1 MKKIKLAYIGGGS
14 KMWANIFMSDLSLQK
29 DLCGEICLYD
39 IDYDAALRNQKL
51 GNIINECSNVVTK
64 WDYTVSSDIDN
75 ALINA
80 DVVVISILPGT
91 FEEMASDVHAPEK
104 YGIYQSVGDTTG
116 PGGIL
121 RAMRTVPIF
130 EFFGKKIKEICPD
143 AIVVNLTN
151 PLAIC
156 VKTLYSV
163 YPRIKAFGCCHEVF
177 NTQDFLCKVIEKEL
191 GVLPS
196 RKDLS
201 CNITGVNH
209 FTWMTR
215 CYYGHYNVF
224 NILKKFI
231 KNHYNEGLYEHGN
244 PDDYKTNPF
253 AYGNL
258 VKMDLFKKY
267 GILPCAGD
275 RHLVEFMDPKT
286 YLASPEVVAKWH
298 FALTSVDYRIQ
309 KANEKIEYLNDVVS
323 GKTKFELK
331 KSNEEAVD
339 LIKALLGL
347 GDAKSN
353 INMPNCCQATYL
365 PAGSVVESNCLF
377 SQGSFKPD
385 KSTYDLPKEVVDMI
399 SLNAKNQI
407 KLHLAIL
414 SRDMD
419 AIYNVFK
426 ADPLCKYLNEDDAK
440 ALFKE
445 MVENTKKYLEPFY
458 DLRG

>member
-1 MKKIKLAYIGGGS
+1 MKQIKLAYIGGGS
-14 KMWANIFMSDLSLQK
+14 KMWANIFMSDLSLQS
-29 DLCGEICLYD
+29 DISGEICLYD
-39 IDYDAALRNQKL
+39 IDMDAALRNQKL
-51 GNIINECSNVVTK
+51 GNIINKAPNVITK
-64 WDYTVSSDIDN
+64 WQYSVAKDIDE
-75 ALINA
+75 ALKQAN
-80 DVVVISILPGT
+80 VVVISILPGT
-91 FEEMASDVHAPEK
+91 LDEMASDVHTPEK

-177 NTQDFLCKVIEKEL
+177 NTQEFLCKVVEKEL
-191 GVLPS
+191 GIRPN
-196 RKDLS
+196 RHDLK
-201 CNITGVNH
+201 CQLTGVNH
-209 FTWMTR
+209 FTWMNK

-224 NILKKFI
+224 NILKRFMEKHFE
-231 KNHYNEGLYEHGN
+231 EGLYEHGN

-275 RHLVEFMDPKT
+275 RHIVEFMDIDW
-286 YLASPEVVAKWH
+286 YLKDLNTINKWH
-298 FALTSVDYRIQ
+298 FALTSVDYRKEKQ
-309 KANEKIEYLNDVVS
+309 SEKIKYLDDVIN
-323 GKTKFELK
+323 GKKEFILE
-331 KSNEEAVD
+331 KSSEEAVL

-347 GDAKSN
+347 GDIKSN
-353 INMPNCCQATYL
+353 VNIPNCCQAPYL
-365 PAGSVVESNCLF
+365 PVGSVVETNCIFTKGL
-377 SQGSFKPD
+377 FKPERSEFKMPD
-385 KSTYDLPKEVVDMI
+385 EVAKMI
-399 SLNAKNQI
+399 RHHAINQI
-407 KLHLAIL
+407 RLHHAIID
-414 SRDMD
+414 RDFD
-419 AIYNVFK
+419 GIFEVFK
-426 ADPLCKYLNEDDAK
+426 DDPLCKHLTEDEAL

-445 MVENTKKYLEPFY
+445 MINNTKEYLSSYYEV
-458 DLRG
+458 

>member
-1 MKKIKLAYIGGGS
+1 M
-14 KMWANIFMSDLSLQK
+14 
-29 DLCGEICLYD
+29 
-39 IDYDAALRNQKL
+39 
-51 GNIINECSNVVTK
+51 
-64 WDYTVSSDIDN
+64 
-75 ALINA
+75 
-80 DVVVISILPGT
+80 VVISILPGT
-91 FEEMASDVHAPEK
+91 LDEMASDVHTPEK

-177 NTQDFLCKVIEKEL
+177 NTQDFLCKVIEIELGKKVTRKEL
-191 GVLPS
+191 N
-196 RKDLS
+196 
-201 CNITGVNH
+201 CQITGVNH

-224 NILKKFI
+224 NLLNKFI
-231 KNHYNEGLYEHGN
+231 KKHYEEGLYEHGN

-258 VKMDLFKKY
+258 VKMDLFRKF

-275 RHLVEFMDPKT
+275 RHIVEFMDGKK

-298 FALTSVDYRIQ
+298 FALTSVDYRRKIQ
-309 KANEKIEYLNDVVS
+309 EEKIKYLNDVIS
-323 GKTKFELK
+323 GKIKYELK

-339 LIKALLGL
+339 LIKALLGF
-347 GDAKSN
+347 GDVKSN
-353 INMPNCCQATYL
+353 INMPNCCQASYL
-365 PAGSVVESNCLF
+365 PAGCVVESNCIFKEGLF
-377 SQGSFKPD
+377 VPEKME
-385 KSTYDLPKEVVDMI
+385 YDLPDEVVSMI
-399 SLNAKNQI
+399 RQNAISQI
-407 KLHLAIL
+407 NLYHAIIN
-414 SRDMD
+414 RDLD
-419 AIYNVFK
+419 AIFEVFK
-426 ADPLCKYLNEDDAK
+426 NDPLCKNLTNEDAL

-445 MVENTKKYLEPFY
+445 MVDNTKEYLIPYYEV
-458 DLRG
+458 